1 MQACVHA
8 GKKSPSAYPVV
19 CVRLL
24 ELSVRRLSVRRLS
37 VRQRA
42 VRCATVFGVGG
53 HVLVRRRNRSP
64 KPDGDGWRRP
74 VGERRAGQPV
84 RAFTLY
90 SALRRRYA
98 RRSDRLITATAGGTC
113 SPP

>member
-53 HVLVRRRNRSP
+53 HVLVRRRNRP
-64 KPDGDGWRRP
+64 PEPDGDERLPTTAPRASTGP
-74 VGERRAGQPV
+74 VSRCGLSHSTLRCGAGTPDEV
-84 RAFTLY
+84 
-90 SALRRRYA
+90 
-98 RRSDRLITATAGGTC
+98 IG
-113 SPP
+113 

>member
-1 MQACVHA
+1 MQARVHA
-8 GKKSPSAYPVV
+8 GKETPSAYPVV
-19 CVRLL
+19 CVRRL
-24 ELSVRRLSVRRLS
+24 ELLLRRLSVRQRA

-64 KPDGDGWRRP
+64 EPDGDGWRRP
-74 VGERRAGQPV
+74 LRERPQGRSA

-90 SALRRRYA
+90 SALRRRYT
-98 RRSDRLITATAGGTC
+98 RRSDRLIIA
-113 SPP
+113 PVDRR

>member
-8 GKKSPSAYPVV
+8 GKETPSAYPVV
-19 CVRLL
+19 CVRRL
-24 ELSVRRLSVRRLS
+24 ELSVRRLS

-64 KPDGDGWRRP
+64 EPDGDGCRRP
-74 VGERRAGQPV
+74 LRERPQGPSAGAGFHTLLCAAAPV
-84 RAFTLY
+84 DSTK
-90 SALRRRYA
+90 
-98 RRSDRLITATAGGTC
+98 
-113 SPP
+113 